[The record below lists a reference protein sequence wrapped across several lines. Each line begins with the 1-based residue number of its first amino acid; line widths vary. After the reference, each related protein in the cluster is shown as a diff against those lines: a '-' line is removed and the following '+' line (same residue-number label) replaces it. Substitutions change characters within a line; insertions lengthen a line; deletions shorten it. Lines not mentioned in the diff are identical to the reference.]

1 MKITSIN
8 INGYG
13 KFANKIINFDD
24 GINVVYGNNE
34 AGKSTTHTFIKS
46 MLFGVKKKKSK
57 VQVDTYSK
65 YMPWDKNSK
74 YEGTLCFKHKDK
86 EYQIYRVFDNNNPI
100 LEVREIS
107 GKGKIVNNPEVFLHR
122 VLNNLSIDSFDN
134 TISIGQLKSAQDKTI
149 VDELKKFI
157 SNLNTSG
164 NMSINTLSAINF
176 LKQRKDN
183 LSMNIKSDA
192 TMLYNKQ
199 LGNIRNIEKELSNK
213 NYENKLPE
221 ILEKKSS
228 ESKKIERNAD
238 EIENLKQSIIEK
250 RIILENY
257 GFTSKDD
264 IETLSTQANKIF
276 FDYKPIMNNEKQIGK
291 SIFNFVFIGIGVFLI
306 VMSFLFLVVT
316 YPDVA
321 TILNVDN
328 VKYSMI
334 GITRFIVNLPFHPI
348 ILIALLLCLGIIL
361 IIGNIL
367 LLFSNYQN
375 MNKAKEIKSI
385 IIDIF
390 NQHINDDEVTEDNML
405 LFKKHISSMKKLA
418 KSIDDAEAR
427 ITLLTEENN
436 VLLKNQAEYSDSIKS
451 QQRIQ
456 YDVEQKYNE
465 LYTLKDENEKLKQEL
480 SNNDQIKKEIDSID
494 LAIETLTSLSNEI
507 QVMFGTHL
515 NKSVSNYIDALTN
528 HKYNSL
534 NVDNALN
541 VTINYEG
548 KVIDLDKIST
558 GTMDQ
563 IYLALRLA
571 ISDIVCTGRER
582 LPLLFDDCFAMY
594 DNDRLES
601 TLKYMSSNVDSQ
613 IIIFTC
619 HTRERALLSHNRI
632 PFNSIDIEST

>member
-13 KFANKIINFDD
+13 KFANKTISFTD

-46 MLFGVKKKKSK
+46 MLFGIKKKKSK
-57 VQVDTYSK
+57 AQIDTYTK

-74 YEGTLCFKHKDK
+74 YEGTLCFNYKDK
-86 EYQIYRVFDNNNPI
+86 DYQIYRVFDEKNPV
-100 LEVREIS
+100 LEIREIS
-107 GKGKIVNNPEVFLHR
+107 NKGKVINNPELFLHR

-134 TISIGQLKSAQDKTI
+134 TISIGQLKSAQDKSI

-164 NMSINTLSAINF
+164 DMSINTLSAISF
-176 LKQRKDN
+176 LKQRKDALN
-183 LSMNIKSDA
+183 VSLRSDA
-192 TMLYNKQ
+192 TILYNKQ

-221 ILEKKSS
+221 ILKKKAS
-228 ESKKIERNAD
+228 ESRKLEQNNE
-238 EIENLKQSIIEK
+238 EIENLKQSNIEK

-264 IETLSTQANKIF
+264 IESLAVQTNKIF
-276 FDYKPIMNNEKQIGK
+276 FDYKPIMNNDKQIGK
-291 SIFNFVFIGIGVFLI
+291 SIINIVFIAIGVLFI
-306 VMSFLFLVVT
+306 VFSFLFLVVT

-328 VKYSMI
+328 VKYSLI
-334 GITRFIVNLPFHPI
+334 GLTRFIVNLPFHPI
-348 ILIALLLCLGIIL
+348 ILISLFLCIGIIL

-367 LLFSNYQN
+367 LLFNNYQN
-375 MNKAKEIKSI
+375 ISKSSEIKNI
-385 IIDIF
+385 ISDIL
-390 NQHINDDEVTEDNML
+390 NQHINDDEVTDENML
-405 LFKKHISSMKKLA
+405 MFKKHISSMKKLA
-418 KSIDDAEAR
+418 KSIEDADAR
-427 ITLLTEENN
+427 IALLTEENN
-436 VLLKNQAEYSDSIKS
+436 HLLKNQAEYSDTIKS

-465 LYTLKDENEKLKQEL
+465 LYALKDESERLKQEL
-480 SNNDQIKKEIDSID
+480 YNNDQIKREIDSID
-494 LAIETLTSLSNEI
+494 LAIETLTELSSEI
-507 QVMFGTHL
+507 KTMFGVHL
-515 NKSVSNYIDALTN
+515 NKSVSSYIDALTN

-534 NVDNALN
+534 NVDNSLN
-541 VTINYEG
+541 VTINYDN
-548 KVIDLDKIST
+548 KVIGLDKIST
-558 GTMDQ
+558 GTIDQ

-571 ISDIVCTGRER
+571 ISDIICTGKER

-601 TLKYMSSNVDSQ
+601 TLKYLSSNVNSQ
-613 IIIFTC
+613 VIIFTC
-619 HTRERALLSHNRI
+619 HARERALLGHNKI
-632 PFNSIDIEST
+632 GFNSIDIEKT

>member
-13 KFANKIINFDD
+13 KFANKVIDFAD
-24 GINVVYGNNE
+24 GVNVVYGNNE

-65 YMPWDKNSK
+65 YMPWNKDSK
-74 YEGTLCFKHKDK
+74 YEGTLCFTHKNK
-86 EYQIYRVFDNNNPI
+86 EYQIYRVFDDKNPI
-100 LEVREIS
+100 LEIREVNR
-107 GKGKIVNNPEVFLHR
+107 KGKVINNPEMFLHR

-134 TISIGQLKSAQDKTI
+134 TISIGQLKSAQDKTM
-149 VDELKKFI
+149 VAELKKFI

-183 LSMNIKSDA
+183 LSMNIKYDA

-228 ESKKIERNAD
+228 ESRKIERNSE

-264 IETLSTQANKIF
+264 IETLSTQANNIF
-276 FDYKPIMNNEKQIGK
+276 FDYKPIMNNDKQIGK
-291 SIFNFVFIGIGVFLI
+291 SVLNAALIGLGVFFI
-306 VMSFLFLVVT
+306 VISFLFLVVT

-328 VKYSMI
+328 VKYSLI

-348 ILIALLLCLGIIL
+348 ILIALLLCIGIIL

-367 LLFSNYQN
+367 LLFNNYQN

-385 IIDIF
+385 IMDIF
-390 NQHINDDEVTEDNML
+390 NQHINDDEVSQDNML

-418 KSIDDAEAR
+418 KSMDDAEAR

-436 VLLKNQAEYSDSIKS
+436 LLLKNQAEYSESIKS

-548 KVIDLDKIST
+548 KFIALDKLST
-558 GTMDQ
+558 GTIDQ

-594 DNDRLES
+594 DNDRLAA
-601 TLKYMSSNVDSQ
+601 TLKYMASNLNSQ

-619 HTRERALLSHNRI
+619 HTREQTLLSENHE
-632 PFNSIDIEST
+632 PFNLINIENA